1 MKDSLLIL
9 HAESLYSPI
18 SFSCLLVVVLK
29 MICSKGRALQ
39 SGAGSEDILYTDV
52 KKFLT
57 ETFQLPT
64 ASQPRPSPV
73 SELKQTHRT
82 DWRPEACV
90 V

>member
-9 HAESLYSPI
+9 HAECQYSPI

-29 MICSKGRALQ
+29 IICLKGRALH

-52 KKFLT
+52 KKLLT

-64 ASQPRPSPV
+64 ARPASLP
-73 SELKQTHRT
+73 SLLTKTNRQNGLET
-82 DWRPEACV
+82 EACV